1 MTAVPAL
8 PPDYTP
14 HARAERV
21 IAAGRFVLAASSLT
35 AIYLEPTT
43 PVRFQNA
50 TYALLLVYTLYALAL
65 AALAWRATIP
75 PSRRWRLFL
84 HVFDLAL
91 FSVFIYLTEGPA
103 SPFFL
108 YFIFSLF
115 CATLRFSWRGILATG
130 ITAMSIY
137 GAMAGFASLHEP
149 HLSRVLTR
157 ETYLGVIAALLVYLG
172 VHQERLRRELT
183 SLAAWPRELA
193 QRVEDVLQAA
203 LAHAASVM
211 SASRVLLLWEER
223 EEPWQYA
230 AVWSRDDFRLE
241 RLPPSVYE
249 PPETAALRNRT
260 SFVRGRGE
268 PILLYDAGTS
278 TTMEWAADPINPQ
291 LRTRYAIGPAIVV
304 SLESQT
310 LTAEFIIPDVR
321 SATADDLALAHI
333 AGRLILATVEQ
344 FLFVQQVRQTASTEE
359 RMRISRELHDGIV
372 QSLGGVGLRLQ
383 ALSGHFAKDPV
394 AVERLAQVQRVIEH
408 DQRELRAI
416 VRELRPHD
424 PRDGRA
430 IVTDELQRM
439 RERFAL
445 EWGLDVD
452 VSVAEGEL
460 PARVAHDVCRIA
472 NESLSNAARHGG
484 ATHAEVA
491 IASRNGHVVVRV
503 ADNGR
508 GFPFAGRHDL
518 DALEISGTG
527 PRTLKERVKSLR
539 GSLAVESSPSGAVID
554 AAIPIREEHRS

>member
-14 HARAERV
+14 HARAERI
-21 IAAGRFVLAASSLT
+21 IAAGRFVLAASSLM
-35 AIYLEPTT
+35 AVYLEPTS
-43 PVRFQNA
+43 PARFQRA
-50 TYALLLVYTLYALAL
+50 TYGLLLIYTLYALAL
-65 AALAWRATIP
+65 AVVAWRATIP

-84 HVFDLAL
+84 HLFDLAL
-91 FSVFIYLTEGPA
+91 FSVFVYLTEGPA

-137 GAMAGFASLHEP
+137 GAMAAFASLHEP
-149 HLSRVLTR
+149 HVSRVLTR
-157 ETYLGVIAALLVYLG
+157 EAYLGVIAALLVYLG

-193 QRVEDVLQAA
+193 QRVDDVLQAA

-211 SASRVLLLWEER
+211 SAPRVLLLWEER

-230 AVWSRDDFRLE
+230 AIWSRDDFRLE

-249 PPETAALRNRT
+249 PPEIAALRNR
-260 SFVRGRGE
+260 SFFVRGPVE

-278 TTMEWAADPINPQ
+278 TTMEWAADPIDPQ

-310 LTAEFIIPDVR
+310 LTAEFIIPEVR

-333 AGRLILATVEQ
+333 AGRLVLATVEQ
-344 FLFVQQVRQTASTEE
+344 FLFVQQVRQSASTEE

-383 ALSGHFAKDPV
+383 ALSGHFANDPV
-394 AVERLAQVQRVIEH
+394 AVDRLAQVQRVIEH

-424 PRDGRA
+424 PREGRA

-445 EWGLDVD
+445 EWGLNVD
-452 VSVAEGEL
+452 VSVAQGEL
-460 PARVAHDVCRIA
+460 PARVAHEVCRIA

-484 ATHAEVA
+484 ATHAQVA
-491 IASRNGHVVVRV
+491 IAAGNGHVGVRV

-508 GFPFAGRHDL
+508 GFPFAGHYDL
-518 DALEISGTG
+518 AALEVLGKG

-539 GSLAVESSPSGAVID
+539 GSLAVESSVSGAVID
-554 AAIPIREEHRS
+554 VAIPMREEQR